1 MTTVNDIKI
10 SADKSKL
17 LEIEAFLKNEDYNGN
32 TLVLDFSKVRL
43 HNRFHELPI
52 SEWTVD
58 ENGSSILW
66 YAADTNSE
74 PLYYELTRL
83 AEEFPDAKIE
93 LIYEG
98 SDVGYYMWHNGS
110 LNANFVLDLE
120 DMEEYDMDDLWAEVQ
135 RLELDV
141 VN

>member
-10 SADKSKL
+10 TADKSKL

-66 YAADTNSE
+66 YAADTDSE
-74 PLYYELTRL
+74 PLYFELTAL

-98 SDVGYYMWHNGS
+98 SEVGYHLWKNGT
-110 LNANFVLDLE
+110 LKHTFEMDLE
-120 DMEEYDMDDLWAEVQ
+120 DMEEYDMDDLWAEVK

-141 VN
+141 VI

>member
-17 LEIEAFLKNEDYNGN
+17 LEIEAFLKNEDYFGN
-32 TLVLDFSKVRL
+32 ILVLDFSKL
-43 HNRFHELPI
+43 SNHNPRFHELPI

-66 YAADTNSE
+66 YAADTNSD
-74 PLYYELTRL
+74 PLVEELTTV
-83 AEEFPDAKIE
+83 AEKFPNAKIE

-98 SDVGYYMWHNGS
+98 SEVGYYLWKNGT
-110 LNANFVLDLE
+110 LKHTFEMDLE
-120 DMEEYDMDDLWAEVQ
+120 DMEEYDMDDLWAEVK
-135 RLELDV
+135 RLKLDV
-141 VN
+141 E

>member
-66 YAADTNSE
+66 YAADTDSD
-74 PLYYELTRL
+74 PLVEELTKV
-83 AEEFPDAKIE
+83 AEKFPNAKIE

-98 SDVGYYMWHNGS
+98 SEVGYHLWKNGT
-110 LNANFVLDLE
+110 LKHTFEMDLE
-120 DMEEYDMDDLWAEVQ
+120 DMEEYDMDDLWDEVR
-135 RLELDV
+135 RLKLDV
-141 VN
+141 K